1 MIAKV
6 QSYALS
12 GLEGTPVTVE
22 TDISRGLPSFEM
34 VGLPDAAV
42 KEAKE
47 RVRSAVKNS
56 ALEFP
61 AHRITVNFAP
71 AYVRKEGSAFDLPV
85 AVSILSA
92 YGVLKA
98 DAEEYIFFGELAL
111 SGELRPVTG
120 VLPALIS
127 ARDQG
132 FKKFIVPAGNAKEA
146 GYIRGIEA
154 YAAESLKA
162 VALHLS
168 GAAPLTPVS
177 PSEFSAVKKEE
188 PYPFDLSFVKGQPV
202 ARRALE
208 VAVAGG
214 HNLLFV
220 GPPGSG
226 KTMLAR
232 AIPSV

>member
-98 DAEEYIFFGELAL
+98 DAEEYIFCLLYTSERDDGRARVGDVIE
-111 SGELRPVTG
+111 G
-120 VLPALIS
+120 VRDHRDGRGQKPRRQLPRKQKQI
-127 ARDQG
+127 Q
-132 FKKFIVPAGNAKEA
+132 
-146 GYIRGIEA
+146 
-154 YAAESLKA
+154 
-162 VALHLS
+162 
-168 GAAPLTPVS
+168 
-177 PSEFSAVKKEE
+177 
-188 PYPFDLSFVKGQPV
+188 
-202 ARRALE
+202 
-208 VAVAGG
+208 
-214 HNLLFV
+214 
-220 GPPGSG
+220 
-226 KTMLAR
+226 
-232 AIPSV
+232 

>member
-98 DAEEYIFFGELAL
+98 DAEEYIFLGELAL

-127 ARDQG
+127 ARD
-132 FKKFIVPAGNAKEA
+132 
-146 GYIRGIEA
+146 
-154 YAAESLKA
+154 
-162 VALHLS
+162 
-168 GAAPLTPVS
+168 
-177 PSEFSAVKKEE
+177 
-188 PYPFDLSFVKGQPV
+188 
-202 ARRALE
+202 
-208 VAVAGG
+208 
-214 HNLLFV
+214 
-220 GPPGSG
+220 
-226 KTMLAR
+226 
-232 AIPSV
+232 